1 MAELWPTNGQP
12 RMSPTQPPPKNI
24 ARLKKQ
30 ANALV
35 NWVPA
40 PVETIR
46 SAGVSDQNDTRLI
59 QSRRAF
65 QDSDVAVLL
74 ALAFVLIDDARYLNA
89 VDRILNAWAGMNK
102 PTGHPIDESRLDGL
116 IWAYDLVAC
125 KLSGDRAKVFKQWL
139 EQLRE
144 TKERWQFGPLTRHN
158 NHRTHQLKIQILL
171 DKVLGDDASL
181 QRRRSEVRDH
191 LKVNLGSRSDG
202 ASLDYEERDALYYHV
217 FNLEAWCEI
226 QLQLQCCET
235 EIRAAFEFFAKKV
248 QEGDTGGEFAQS
260 IAPIDAARAAAG
272 FDYAQRNERYDV
284 GRAARLIVQFY
295 TFDRSAPVA
304 SMWSIAQPKQGSKSH
319 VFYFVRREIWN
330 RSL

>member
-1 MAELWPTNGQP
+1 MAVLWPTNAQP
-12 RMSPTQPPPKNI
+12 GMSTTQSSLKNI

-30 ANALV
+30 ANALA

-46 SAGVSDQNDTRLI
+46 SAGIPDQNDAQLI

-74 ALAFVLIDDARYLNA
+74 ALAFVLIDDARYLNT
-89 VDRILNAWAGMNK
+89 VDRILNAWVGVNK

-125 KLSGDRAKVFKQWL
+125 KLSEDRAKAFRQWL
-139 EQLRE
+139 DRLRE
-144 TKERWQFGPLTRHN
+144 MKERWQFGPLTRHN

-181 QRRRSEVRDH
+181 KRHRSEVRDH

-217 FNLEAWCEI
+217 FNLEAWCEL
-226 QLQLQCCET
+226 QLQLQCCEA
-235 EIRAAFEFFAKKV
+235 EVRAAFEFFVNKV
-248 QEGDTGGEFAQS
+248 QSGDTGGEFAQS
-260 IAPIDAARAAAG
+260 IAPIDAVRAAAG
-272 FDYAQRNERYDV
+272 FDYAKTNERYDV
-284 GRAARLIVQFY
+284 GRAARLIVQYY
-295 TFDRSAPVA
+295 TFNQSAPVA
-304 SMWSIAQPKQGSKSH
+304 SIWSIAQPKQGSKSH
-319 VFYFVRREIWN
+319 LFYFVRREIWN
-330 RSL
+330 P